1 MLNECSPL
9 VNVEQ
14 LAAVGDCVDGLLSIE
29 GELQNAAVGFF
40 PSEVWRPGKARIH
53 WSVFAGLDVSGAAGK
68 HKGVECRNQ
77 SVAGHLVFQGNDE
90 PLAASSF
97 DSLEIILSFARR
109 TAVCGLFF
117 LGGSAPRDAHTG
129 AAGGA
134 RLGTSRGHG
143 TPNRS
148 IRNGGRQPIGERPM
162 VCDLKKFEAE
172 RGRK

>member
-40 PSEVWRPGKARIH
+40 PSEVWRLGKATIH
-53 WSVFAGLDVSGAAGK
+53 CSVFAGCDVSGAAGK

-77 SVAGHLVFQGNDE
+77 SVAGYLVFQGNDE
-90 PLAASSF
+90 PFAASPF
-97 DSLEIILSFARR
+97 DRLEIILSFARR

-117 LGGSAPRDAHTG
+117 LGVSAPRYPHTG
-129 AAGGA
+129 APGDALL
-134 RLGTSRGHG
+134 RT
-143 TPNRS
+143 
-148 IRNGGRQPIGERPM
+148 I
-162 VCDLKKFEAE
+162 
-172 RGRK
+172 